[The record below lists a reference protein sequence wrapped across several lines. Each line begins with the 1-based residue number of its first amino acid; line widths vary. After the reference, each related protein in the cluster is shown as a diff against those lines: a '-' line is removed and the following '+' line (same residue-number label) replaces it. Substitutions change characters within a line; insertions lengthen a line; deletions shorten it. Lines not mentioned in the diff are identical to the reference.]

1 MAPSLKGHFMT
12 NRPPFEFDIR
22 VSSDK
27 AKRKTTRRGMSGA
40 FDTSQ
45 KACDY
50 PGCAQK
56 GAYRAP
62 KSPDHLDEY
71 FWFCRDHVR
80 EYNLKWNF
88 FGAATD
94 EEFQKLLEKDRLWE
108 RETKPFSRKDDG
120 RAWARLGIDD
130 PMGLLGEKA
139 TQSPGKPVSNATRK
153 LPAQERKAVEIL
165 DARDSWT
172 KSEIRKQYK
181 SLVKDLHPDMNGGD
195 RSDEERLQEVVW
207 AWDQIKDSRY
217 FKE

>member
-1 MAPSLKGHFMT
+1 MT

-40 FDTSQ
+40 FETSQ

-50 PGCAQK
+50 PGCKEK

-62 KSPDHLDEY
+62 KSPDHLDEF

-88 FGAATD
+88 FGAASD
-94 EEFQKLLEKDRLWE
+94 EEFQKLLDKDRLWE

-120 RAWARLGIDD
+120 RAWARLGVDD
-130 PMGLLGEKA
+130 PMGLLGDKG
-139 TQSPGKPVSNATRK
+139 TQSPGKPVNNATRK

-165 DARDSWT
+165 DARDTWT
-172 KSEIRKQYK
+172 KAEIRKQYK

-207 AWDQIKDSRY
+207 AWDQIKESR
-217 FKE
+217 FFRE

>member
-1 MAPSLKGHFMT
+1 MT
-12 NRPPFEFDIR
+12 KPPLFEFDIR

-40 FDTSQ
+40 FETSQ
-45 KACDY
+45 KLCDY
-50 PGCAQK
+50 PGCKEKA
-56 GAYRAP
+56 AYRAP
-62 KSPDHLDEY
+62 KSPDLLDEF

-120 RAWARLGIDD
+120 RAWARLGVND
-130 PMGLLGEKA
+130 PMGLLGDKA
-139 TQSPGKPVSNATRK
+139 TQSPGKPVNNATRK

-172 KSEIRKQYK
+172 KTEIRKQYK